1 MSGTEM
7 KNEDALNSIYL
18 TCDESGYV
26 SIWGGR
32 PDVERSTM
40 NGDIIYN
47 GFVANSEKMGNFIK
61 PKECIS
67 LVELINRYQNVT
79 DMVNHPN
86 HYTVGGIEVFDIYI
100 AKLTP
105 EQVLGIILGNAIK
118 YLLRGNHKKD
128 FWEDFEKV
136 GWYVNKG
143 LELHKKGYFK

>member
-1 MSGTEM
+1 MSTTEM

-32 PDVERSTM
+32 PDVERSTT

-47 GFVANSEKMGNFIK
+47 GFVANSEK
-61 PKECIS
+61 
-67 LVELINRYQNVT
+67 
-79 DMVNHPN
+79 MVNHPN

-105 EQVLGIILGNAIK
+105 EQVLG
-118 YLLRGNHKKD
+118 YS
-128 FWEDFEKV
+128 W
-136 GWYVNKG
+136 
-143 LELHKKGYFK
+143 